1 MWGGELVRLLA
12 EHPNVELGYL
22 AANESAGRELAEV
35 HPHFA
40 ASPFGGWVLAPL
52 DAASAADRASFAFLS
67 GPAGRTS
74 SSSRRWRIA

>member
-35 HPHFA
+35 HPHLA